1 MTNEHEIHKANYTK
15 MEDIQN
21 SQESIM
27 EKIGVLQV
35 ELFNHP
41 DNKLEKELNEL
52 TELAGKAYDKVKEI
66 SEKYKME
73 HNIHDQEF
81 LG

>member
-1 MTNEHEIHKANYTK
+1 MENKHEIQKANYVK

-41 DNKLEKELNEL
+41 DSKLEKNLNEL
-52 TELAGKAYDKVKEI
+52 TELAGKAYDKIKEV
-66 SEKYKME
+66 SESYKQD
-73 HNIHDQEF
+73 HDIHDQEF
-81 LG
+81 I